1 MNIALFLEQPFDP
14 DAGGVQRTTSKL
26 AKIYQ
31 SRHHHVII
39 VSSSKPSS
47 QLQSFGGLVLYYI
60 NEHDGSQLKNIL
72 QNEKINCIIN
82 QAGYSRSITQLLLK
96 SKPEETKLINTLRI
110 NPLNFYDNHENLI
123 RVLFTKKKINCLN
136 TFLTRKCILAYHIL
150 KQNMELRFIVK
161 KTDAFV
167 MLSEKFRPELLFLV
181 PSLKQYNSKIH
192 GISNPF
198 ERPAIDITA
207 LKKENIVLF
216 VGRLNIL
223 QKRVDLLL
231 QIWKKLHAE
240 CPDWKF
246 WICGDG
252 EEKANMEQFCRD
264 NQLDR
269 ITFFGKVNPTEYYK
283 KAKLFHMTS
292 SFEGFGNVLIEAQSY
307 GCVPMLFDS
316 YAAASDIIAHN
327 TNGILIPKLDT
338 NHYVEST
345 KYLMDNPAKIE
356 ELATNGFDNVLRFSY
371 EETYKKWEVVF
382 NSIQFSQETTR
393 MT

>member
-1 MNIALFLEQPFDP
+1 MKIGIVITQTFDP
-14 DAGGVQRTTSKL
+14 NAGGVQRVSHSIAQIFRKFN
-26 AKIYQ
+26 
-31 SRHHHVII
+31 HDVII
-39 VSSSKPSS
+39 ISFTKEIKNYSNSDLQVVSVSDKTS
-47 QLQSFGGLVLYYI
+47 LQKL
-60 NEHDGSQLKNIL
+60 LKV
-72 QNEKINCIIN
+72 EKINVLIN
-82 QAGYSRSITQLLLK
+82 QEGYSIAFTKMLLK
-96 SKPEETKLINTLRI
+96 NKSASTDMINNLHI
-110 NPLNFYDNHENLI
+110 NPLNFVDNNEEFIEMFLKRHKLSFLSNRITHKLI
-123 RVLFTKKKINCLN
+123 LW
-136 TFLTRKCILAYHIL
+136 YHIA
-150 KQNMELRFIVK
+150 KQRHELNYIIQN
-161 KTDAFV
+161 TNAFV
-167 MLSEKFRPELLFLV
+167 MLSERFRSELYSLA
-181 PSLKQYNSKIH
+181 PALKQYNSKIH

-198 ERPAIDITA
+198 ERPAIDITT

-292 SFEGFGNVLIEAQSY
+292 AFEGFGNVLIEAQSY

-356 ELATNGFDNVLRFSY
+356 KLATNGFDNVLRFSF